1 MASKNAKI
9 AVASLVA
16 EWSLPSV
23 ATLGSSVRAV
33 GIERELR
40 RRMPIAARKSVSV
53 AGANVVL
60 CMPKAEADAFDSAS
74 RKITETLEM
83 IEQMP
88 VLPSEA
94 EDILSISSRERHKWL
109 KDGRLKSVGT
119 RTVRMRGR
127 AKSVTF
133 HVFDPRHIEE
143 ALNGDLPALWREE
156 DAMAAA
162 EHRRRAAGKAA
173 LRRRDKSRM
182 EAGETAADAQAEQ
195 QPQLNGWEAFEAEG
209 FLR

>member
-1 MASKNAKI
+1 MASKNARL
-9 AVASLVA
+9 AVACLAA

-23 ATLGSSVRAV
+23 ATLGSSVRAM
-33 GIERELR
+33 GFERELR
-40 RRMPIAARKSVSV
+40 RRMPIAARKSVSI
-53 AGANVVL
+53 AGANIVL
-60 CMPKAEADAFDSAS
+60 CMPEAEADAFNSAS
-74 RKITETLEM
+74 RKITETLEA
-83 IEQMP
+83 IGQMP

-119 RTVRMRGR
+119 RTVKMRGR

-143 ALNGDLPALWREE
+143 VLDGDLPALWREE
-156 DAMAAA
+156 DGMAVA
-162 EHRRRAAGKAA
+162 EHRRRAAAKAA
-173 LRRRDKSRM
+173 LRRKDKRQT
-182 EAGETAADAQAEQ
+182 EPGEPAADAQAEQ